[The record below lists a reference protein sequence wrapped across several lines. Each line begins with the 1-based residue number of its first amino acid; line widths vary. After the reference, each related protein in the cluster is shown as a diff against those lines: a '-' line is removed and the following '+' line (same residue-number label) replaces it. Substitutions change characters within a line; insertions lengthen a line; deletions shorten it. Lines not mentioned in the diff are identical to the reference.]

1 MRNDVIISDLNESKR
16 DDDGEE
22 EEEHGIVLY
31 SFSHSLSLSD
41 QIDAILEAIQSGI
54 ATMSICLS
62 ICPHAFCLV
71 NVERSVRHIYIHL
84 CEGIKAISSV
94 DVEKRISRLQI

>member
-16 DDDGEE
+16 DDDDDDVGEE

-54 ATMSICLS
+54 ATISICLS

-71 NVERSVRHIYIHL
+71 NVEGSVRHIYIY
-84 CEGIKAISSV
+84 IY
-94 DVEKRISRLQI
+94 EKG